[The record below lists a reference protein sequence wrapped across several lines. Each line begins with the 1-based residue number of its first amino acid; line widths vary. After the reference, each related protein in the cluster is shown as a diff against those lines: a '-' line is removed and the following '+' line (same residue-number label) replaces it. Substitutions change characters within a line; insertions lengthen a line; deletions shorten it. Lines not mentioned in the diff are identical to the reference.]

1 MNSEITAGA
10 LTIYLGKFER
20 HTWATADGTG
30 REIRIDNCSIRGST
44 DDGEVTYDCR
54 ITELMSRPETFDP
67 KGIGAINKD
76 LMLIYLGLLPD
87 TFERFWIAAEAA
99 DNTLRWMDLDT
110 KPGKVK
116 SSEIITKATLI
127 ETMPSPMNL
136 GPELGARTG
145 IYIPGRVHPVVA
157 ELRIMREKLYGR
169 DGLWM
174 LIAFVV
180 IVAANFIVDLLRSI
194 FRSFG

>member
-10 LTIYLGKFER
+10 LTIYLGKFD
-20 HTWATADGTG
+20 TGYLGSDGTG

-127 ETMPSPMNL
+127 ETMPSPMDSLVQNWVPVL
-136 GPELGARTG
+136 VSTF
-145 IYIPGRVHPVVA
+145 PGT
-157 ELRIMREKLYGR
+157 
-169 DGLWM
+169 
-174 LIAFVV
+174 
-180 IVAANFIVDLLRSI
+180 
-194 FRSFG
+194 